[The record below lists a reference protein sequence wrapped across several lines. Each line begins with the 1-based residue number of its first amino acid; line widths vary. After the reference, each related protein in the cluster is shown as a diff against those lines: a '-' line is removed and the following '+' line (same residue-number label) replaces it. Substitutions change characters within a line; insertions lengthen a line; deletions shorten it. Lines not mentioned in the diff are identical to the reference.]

1 MKKIIQPKSFL
12 MTGGLGNQLFILTAG
27 TYYSLKN
34 KENVTFDLSSYTKRN
49 KTHTSDIRSLSP
61 DAIFQY
67 RPVRWIVKVGL
78 EKISKRALFSTYT
91 SSRVGY
97 DPALESQVSENQI
110 FGFFQT
116 YKYLEQ
122 PKVRNLI
129 DSLFL
134 SSTSEWFGKCLSDM
148 LEQPT
153 ISVHIRRGD
162 YLNLQDSFGVLS
174 SEYYKS
180 AIYFTLKNSSEQY
193 ARVLVFSDDFVL
205 AKKLFSN
212 IEIPLP
218 MQFAEPPED
227 YPEESLMLMS
237 KSDALVMSNST
248 FSWWAAQLGNK
259 SKFVVR
265 PSKWFR
271 GMSDPEELF
280 PPEWHCQESQWE
292 I

>member
-1 MKKIIQPKSFL
+1 MKKRRQSKSFL
-12 MTGGLGNQLFILTAG
+12 MAGGLGNQLFILTAG

-34 KENVTFDLSSYTKRN
+34 KENVIFDLSSYTKRN
-49 KTHTSDIRSLSP
+49 KPHASDIRSLSP

-67 RPVRWIVKVGL
+67 RPLRWIVKVGL
-78 EKISKRALFSTYT
+78 ETISKRALFSTYT
-91 SSRVGY
+91 SSGVGY

-110 FGFFQT
+110 FGYFQT

-134 SSTSEWFGKCLSDM
+134 SSTSEWFGKYLSEM
-148 LEQPT
+148 LELPT

-174 SEYYKS
+174 SEYYQY
-180 AIYFTLKNSSEQY
+180 AINFTLKSSSMQY

-212 IEIPLP
+212 IEVSLP
-218 MQFAEPPED
+218 IQFAESPENL
-227 YPEESLMLMS
+227 PEETLFLMS
-237 KSDALVMSNST
+237 QSHALIISNSS

-280 PPEWHCQESQWE
+280 PPEWHSQESQWE
-292 I
+292 S